1 MGKREKL
8 RLSFIVGIAFY
19 FLAVSMVIN
28 GAVLPRWME
37 IFALS
42 TARAGRLFA
51 LYYLPYVVATFFS
64 GALCDILGKKPVLV
78 VSQTFLAL
86 GFFVV
91 SLADAFPGVEWGV
104 FLAGIGGGFCEAP
117 LTGLVSQIFS
127 GREGYALN
135 LSQISFGLGAATGP
149 YVAGFL
155 LGRAVSWRVLYF
167 VPGLF
172 SVLLV
177 VLLAREEVLFAS
189 GRDGGARLGDLRALF
204 RWKGF
209 LLVSFLAI
217 FLYVGA
223 EIGSSAWLS
232 TYFVRELKKGF
243 YLGGAAM
250 GIFWGTMTLG
260 RLIFGFMARKLDY
273 LFLLRILVLLSFFS
287 LLLLN
292 VTQRV
297 SLVLGALFGIGLG
310 FSAIWP
316 LVVARVAQRISDFQ
330 ATAIG
335 LTVAFGGMG
344 ALFFPWFMGMV
355 AGFVGLRWIFVIAL
369 VLVAALFLVTQNRIF
384 REGEKYGTSWS

>member
-1 MGKREKL
+1 
-8 RLSFIVGIAFY
+8 
-19 FLAVSMVIN
+19 
-28 GAVLPRWME
+28 
-37 IFALS
+37 
-42 TARAGRLFA
+42 
-51 LYYLPYVVATFFS
+51 
-64 GALCDILGKKPVLV
+64 V

>member
-1 MGKREKL
+1 MGEQEKL
-8 RLSFIVGIAFY
+8 RLSLIVGIAFY
-19 FLAVSMVIN
+19 FLAVSMVIA
-28 GAVLPRWME
+28 GAVLPKWME
-37 IFALS
+37 IFELS
-42 TARAGRLFA
+42 TTRAGRLFA
-51 LYYLPYVVATFFS
+51 LYYLPYVVTTFFS
-64 GALCDILGKKPVLV
+64 GALSDILGKKPVLV
-78 VSQTFLAL
+78 VSQAFLAL

-91 SLADAFPGVEWGV
+91 SLADTFLGVEWGI

-127 GREGYALN
+127 GSEGYALN

-149 YVAGFL
+149 YIAGFL

-189 GRDGGARLGDLRALF
+189 GKDGGTRLGDLRALF

-273 LFLLRILVLLSFFS
+273 LFLLRVLVLVSFFS

-384 REGEKYGTSWS
+384 REGEKHGASWG